1 MVDLASLRANA
12 EEYCTTRDAAG
23 VLGVS
28 LRTIQVWV
36 ENGALRAW
44 KTPGGHRRITVKSL
58 EKLAAERTGALDA
71 APAAVVE
78 ALPYQLL
85 VVDDDPSML
94 RLYELEIAS
103 WALPLQLTTASN
115 GMDALIK
122 IGKHLPHLLIT
133 DLTMPEIDGFAM
145 IRRLRAN
152 EDCAGMPVIVVSGL
166 DQGALKAGGLPSDI
180 PCFQK
185 PVSFDALRF
194 AVQRGLAASLVLAE
208 GHSAEA
214 A

>member
-1 MVDLASLRANA
+1 MTTLASLRVNA

-36 ENGALRAW
+36 ESGALQAW

-58 EKLAAERTGALDA
+58 EKMAVERSSALGIA
-71 APAAVVE
+71 PSPAPAA
-78 ALPYQLL
+78 AASPYCVM
-85 VVDDDPSML
+85 VVDDDPTML
-94 RLYELEIAS
+94 RLYEMEIAG
-103 WALPLQLTTASN
+103 WDLPVQLTTAAN

-122 IGKHLPHLLIT
+122 IGKHRPDLLIT
-133 DLTMPEIDGFAM
+133 DLTMPEIDGFGM

-166 DQGALKAGGLPSDI
+166 DESALKAGGLAPDI
-180 PCFQK
+180 PFFPK
-185 PVSFDALRF
+185 PVPFEALFDAVKR
-194 AVQRGLAASLVLAE
+194 SLNA
-208 GHSAEA
+208 
-214 A
+214 